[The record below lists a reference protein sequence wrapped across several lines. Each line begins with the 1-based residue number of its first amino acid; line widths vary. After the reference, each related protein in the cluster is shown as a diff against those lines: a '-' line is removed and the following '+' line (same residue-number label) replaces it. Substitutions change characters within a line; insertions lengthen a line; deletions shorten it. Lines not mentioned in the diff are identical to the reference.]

1 MSVSTLADLA
11 QDSKKNNEILLPEM
25 VEKQIEIEKNPER
38 ISKLKELRG
47 LEGVKKFL
55 ENSRALKKHL
65 FDATQVLNANKKY
78 RIDDMDLDQSHSA
91 IIEFRYNEVQGLLRL

>member
-38 ISKLKELRG
+38 ISKLK
-47 LEGVKKFL
+47 
-55 ENSRALKKHL
+55 
-65 FDATQVLNANKKY
+65 T
-78 RIDDMDLDQSHSA
+78 
-91 IIEFRYNEVQGLLRL
+91 